1 MFSLGQRVQPA
12 TMIGFKQIEFFDHT
26 GPGPPRYEGKWSSKE
41 DRRPHSHPDPGAAHR
56 HVRVWPQSSG
66 SHHSVNSQDN
76 EASAALL
83 LPLQGTYPSF
93 GQGHLW
99 RIDPVQRLNVLKLL
113 PPV

>member
-1 MFSLGQRVQPA
+1 MGAGPPAPNGLGKTLRTNSGPCNVVLRSFRMFSLGQRVQPA

-56 HVRVWPQSSG
+56 HVRAWPQSSG

-76 EASAALL
+76 EASTAL
-83 LPLQGTYPSF
+83 F
-93 GQGHLW
+93 
-99 RIDPVQRLNVLKLL
+99 
-113 PPV
+113 